1 VQQAVTAKGGTQMA
15 FQLVYLSQQDPKWKN
30 DVLGFATN
38 PKETI
43 GYVGC
48 ALTSVSML
56 LSGYGFSETP
66 QSLNE
71 KMKAKQ
77 GFAGSG
83 IRWNIV
89 NQVHPQVTLK
99 SNVPCEGSDAPLG
112 QIDSWLAM
120 GHPVVV
126 RVDASPNPGLQWHY
140 VLLYGREGD
149 DYLMLDP
156 WPYQAGTAKKD
167 YLMKRYSQGM
177 PLRRAIQQVLF
188 YEAAGSTGPIVTPSS
203 TTTTSTGTPQP
214 MPASTPDSGV
224 YARVMD
230 SVTWGLN
237 IRSSKDTSSMANLVI
252 AVPAG
257 TQLMLLDPSD
267 ASKVG
272 QNNQW
277 VRVRE
282 PGGKEGFA
290 AAWYLEKAGET
301 TPTPTTTPSTSPVNE
316 APTSTPTTTPASTP
330 STPPTTPTPS
340 TSTPAQPQK
349 DKLTLVVLDAVGT
362 SGLRLRQTPSMG
374 GTLVKVLAAGTLL
387 TVIEPVAK
395 AKAKIGQANQWIY
408 VREPNGN
415 RGYVGSQF
423 VKLA

>member
-1 VQQAVTAKGGTQMA
+1 MA
-15 FQLVYLSQQDPKWKN
+15 FQLVYLSQQDPRWKN
-30 DVLGFATN
+30 DTLGFATN

-56 LSGYGFSETP
+56 LSGYGFAETP

-89 NQVHPQVTLK
+89 NQVHQEVTLK
-99 SNVPCEGSDAPLG
+99 SIVPCEGSDAPLG
-112 QIDSWLAM
+112 QIDTWLAM

-140 VLLYGREGD
+140 VLVYGREGD

-156 WPYQAGTAKKD
+156 WPYQPGTAKKD

-188 YEAAGSTGPIVTPSS
+188 YEVAGATGPIVTPSS
-203 TTTTSTGTPQP
+203 TTTPTGTSQPQP
-214 MPASTPDSGV
+214 TPASTPANGV

-237 IRSSKDTSSMANLVI
+237 IRSSKDVSSMANLVV

-257 TQLMLLDPSD
+257 TQLLLLDSND

-277 VRVRE
+277 VHVRE

-290 AAWYLEKAGET
+290 AAWYLEKIAAT
-301 TPTPTTTPSTSPVNE
+301 TPASTPASTSSPANE
-316 APTSTPTTTPASTP
+316 APASSPTTTPASTP
-330 STPPTTPTPS
+330 ASTPS
-340 TSTPAQPQK
+340 TSSTPSTPTSPAQPQK
-349 DKLTLVVLDAVGT
+349 DKLTLIVSDAVGT

-374 GTLVKVLAAGTLL
+374 GTLVKVLMAGTQL
-387 TVIEPVAK
+387 TVMEPVAK
-395 AKAKIGQANQWIY
+395 ARAKIGQANQWIY
-408 VREPNGN
+408 VREPSGS
-415 RGYVGSQF
+415 RGYVGAQF

>member
-1 VQQAVTAKGGTQMA
+1 MA

-30 DVLGFATN
+30 DTLGFATN

-89 NQVHPQVTLK
+89 SQVHPQVTLK
-99 SNVPCEGSDAPLG
+99 SIVPCEGSDAPLG

-140 VLLYGREGD
+140 VLIYGREGD

-156 WPYQAGTAKKD
+156 WPYQPGTAKKD

-177 PLRRAIQQVLF
+177 PLRRAIQQALF
-188 YEAAGSTGPIVTPSS
+188 YEVVGVTGPIVTPGSTSS
-203 TTTTSTGTPQP
+203 PAGSSQPQP
-214 MPASTPDSGV
+214 TPASTPDSGV
-224 YARVMD
+224 YARVLD

-237 IRSSKDTSSMANLVI
+237 IRSSRDMSSMANLVV

-257 TQLMLLDPSD
+257 TQLLLLDSND
-267 ASKVG
+267 AAKVG

-277 VRVRE
+277 VHVRE

-290 AAWYLEKAGET
+290 AAWYLEKVGGA
-301 TPTPTTTPSTSPVNE
+301 TPTPTTTPASSPTND
-316 APTSTPTTTPASTP
+316 APPSTPSSAPASTP
-330 STPPTTPTPS
+330 VSTPSTSPDPSTTPTPS
-340 TSTPAQPQK
+340 TSTPSEPQK
-349 DKLTLVVLDAVGT
+349 DKLTLVVSDAVGT
-362 SGLRLRQTPSMG
+362 SGLRLRQSPSMG
-374 GTLVKVLAAGTLL
+374 GTLIKVLPAGTQL

-415 RGYVGSQF
+415 RGYVGAQF